1 MEWNSL
7 LKIIGQRNIRIRK
20 IELVDDAMSIDGTW
34 ELPPLA
40 ALVESDQ
47 VFVAAFV
54 RCHGNIKE
62 MERMFGISYPTVKN
76 RLNAIGTQLA
86 ALAPQVNIPV
96 AKADSDSVLDALSR
110 GDIDADEAI
119 RRIKQ

>member
-7 LKIIGQRNIRIRK
+7 LKIIGQRNIRIRNV
-20 IELVDDAMSIDGTW
+20 ELVDDAMSIDGTW

-40 ALVESDQ
+40 ALVETDQ

-76 RLNAIGTQLA
+76 RLNAIGNQLA

-96 AKADSDSVLDALSR
+96 AKTDSDAVLDALSR

>member
-40 ALVESDQ
+40 ALVEADQ